1 MEYKIKLNEKS
12 VQEFV
17 KAAERCAFDIDVY
30 QNRIII
36 DGKSLLGMLS
46 MDLSNVLNVN
56 CYGSDDKF
64 EKILSKFMVK

>member
-1 MEYKIKLNEKS
+1 MEYQIKLNENS

-17 KAAERCAFDIDVY
+17 RAAARCAFDIDVY

-46 MDLSNVLNVN
+46 MDLSTVLNVN
-56 CYGSDDKF
+56 CHGTDEKF
-64 EKILSKFMVK
+64 DRIISKFIVK